1 MRIFLS
7 ALENNADKQLAY
19 LQKKNTKIKSGLV
32 SYYYL
37 EKQLK
42 SDPNKLETV
51 KSVCGEILVDS
62 GAHSFQSGAR
72 VDWLEYTRRY
82 AAWIKKVDCD
92 QIIGFFEMD
101 VDSVIGYEKVLQL
114 REILNQAT
122 DKIIPVW
129 HKNRG
134 ISEFKKMVNETKGDI
149 VAIAGFQNEDIAD
162 DQFNKFVNYA
172 HHRGKKIHALGMT
185 RQKVL
190 RKVPFDYVD
199 SSSWKQGAI
208 YGNALIYQ
216 GGKIKAKNVNGRF
229 ETSELMTIG
238 LESYMKLT
246 DYYNAMWAHINR
258 DLYKI
263 WQFVISCLLKKTKV
277 VF

>member
-7 ALENNADKQLAY
+7 ALENNSETQFAY

-42 SDPNKLETV
+42 SDPNKLEKV
-51 KSVCGEILVDS
+51 KGYCGELLVDS

-72 VDWLEYTRRY
+72 VDWLEYTKRY

-92 QIIGFFEMD
+92 QILGFFEMD

-114 REILNQAT
+114 IEILNQVT

-134 ISEFKKMVNETKGDI
+134 IGEFKKMVNETKGDI

-238 LESYMKLT
+238 LEAYMKLA
-246 DYYNAMWAHINR
+246 DYYNAMWAHINH

>member
-7 ALENNADKQLAY
+7 ALENNVDSTFNY
-19 LQKKNTKIKSGLV
+19 LDQKGKKIKSGLI
-32 SYYYL
+32 SYFYL
-37 EKQLK
+37 EKNQK
-42 SDPNKLETV
+42 SRPNLLEDIQMR
-51 KSVCGEILVDS
+51 CDELLVDS

-72 VDWLEYTRRY
+72 VSWLEYTKRY
-82 AAWIKKVDCD
+82 AEWIKKVDCD

-101 VDSVIGYEKVLQL
+101 VDNVIGYEKVLEL
-114 REILNQAT
+114 RKILDQAT

-134 ISEFKKMVNETKGDI
+134 ISEFKKMVKETKGDI
-149 VAIAGFQNEDIAD
+149 IAVAGFQNEDISD

-172 HHRGKKIHALGMT
+172 HHRGKKVHALGMT

-208 YGNALIYQ
+208 YGNALTYQ
-216 GGKIKAKNVNGRF
+216 GGRIKTKNVSGRF
-229 ETSELMTIG
+229 DTKELMTIG
-238 LESYMKLT
+238 LEAYMQLA
-246 DYYNAMWAHINR
+246 DYYNAMWDHVNH

-263 WQFVISCLLKKTKV
+263 WQFVISCLTQKTKV

>member
-7 ALENNADKQLAY
+7 ALETNSDLVLGY
-19 LQKKNTKIKSGLV
+19 LNKNHKKIKSGLV
-32 SYYYL
+32 SYYYI

-42 SDPNKLETV
+42 SEPNKLDMI
-51 KSVCGEILVDS
+51 KDVCGEILVDS

-72 VDWLEYTRRY
+72 VDWLEYTKRY
-82 AAWIKKVDCD
+82 AEWIKKVDCD

-101 VDSVIGYEKVLQL
+101 VDNVIGYEKVLKL
-114 REILNQAT
+114 RKILDQAT

-134 ISEFKKMVNETKGDI
+134 IGEFKKMVKETKGDI
-149 VAIAGFQNEDIAD
+149 IAVAGFQNEDIAD

-172 HHRGKKIHALGMT
+172 HHRGKKVHALGMT

-208 YGNALIYQ
+208 YGNALTYQ
-216 GGKIKAKNVNGRF
+216 GGKIKAKNVSGRF
-229 ETSELMTIG
+229 ETSDLMTIG
-238 LESYMKLT
+238 LEAYMKLA
-246 DYYNAMWAHINR
+246 DYYNAKWAHINH
-258 DLYKI
+258 DIYKL
-263 WQFVISCLLKKTKV
+263 WQFVISCLLNKTKV